1 MLTIGQLA
9 KRIGLRPSALRY
21 YEDEGLLTPDGRSES
36 GYRLYSPKAEQRLR
50 LIQRAQRLGFALAD
64 IRTLLDA
71 WETGN
76 LSNADLIT
84 TAEQRHLALERQ
96 LTELLIL
103 KHELE
108 LFLQDLHHRHDGDA
122 AADFAQ
128 MVQRVCA
135 NPLTQP
141 PAQTLLDWLAQTS
154 ACVLAG
160 DAAQMVLSRLQG
172 QHVHVWQEED
182 AYHVL
187 VVSKDTAVAAALQQ
201 LAQLEAD
208 CQVHQHP
215 APELTYDE
223 EGYHLVARGDNAFI
237 FARLFLAL
245 EREEGGEK
253 REEGRGT
260 MPDFRRPLP

>member
-1 MLTIGQLA
+1 MA
-9 KRIGLRPSALRY
+9 KQVGLRPSALRY
-21 YEDEGLLTPDGRSES
+21 YEDEGLLTPNGRSES
-36 GYRLYSPKAEQRLR
+36 GYRLYHPEAEQRLR
-50 LIQRAQRLGFALAD
+50 LIQRAQRLGFALTD

-76 LSNADLIT
+76 LSNADLVA

-108 LFLQDLHHRHDGDA
+108 LFLQDLYHRHDDGA

-141 PAQTLLDWLAQTS
+141 PAQTLLDWLAQTT
-154 ACVLAG
+154 ACGLTS
-160 DAAQMVLSRLQG
+160 DTAQAMLLQLRG

-187 VVSKDTAVAAALQQ
+187 VVSEDTAVANALQQ
-201 LAQLEAD
+201 LAQLEAN
-208 CQVHQHP
+208 CQIHRHP
-215 APELTYDE
+215 IPELTYDD
-223 EGYHLVARGDNAFI
+223 EGY
-237 FARLFLAL
+237 
-245 EREEGGEK
+245 
-253 REEGRGT
+253 
-260 MPDFRRPLP
+260 

>member
-9 KRIGLRPSALRY
+9 KQVGLRPSALRY
-21 YEDEGLLTPDGRSES
+21 YEDEGLLTPDDRSES
-36 GYRLYSPKAEQRLR
+36 GYRLYGAGAEQRLH

-76 LSNADLIT
+76 LSNGDLIAA
-84 TAEQRHLALERQ
+84 AEQRHLTLERQ

-108 LFLQDLHHRHDGDA
+108 LFLQDLYYRHGESDA
-122 AADFAQ
+122 TADFAQ

-141 PAQTLLDWLAQTS
+141 PAQTLLDWLAQYTG
-154 ACVLAG
+154 CVLTG
-160 DAAQMVLSRLQG
+160 DAAQVIQAQLRG
-172 QHVHVWQEED
+172 QHVHVWQEDD

-187 VVSKDTAVAAALQQ
+187 VVSEDTAVATALEH
-201 LAQLEAD
+201 LAQLEAN
-208 CQVHQHP
+208 CQVHQHT
-215 APELTYDE
+215 APELTYDH
-223 EGYHLVARGDNAFI
+223 EGYHLVARGDNAFV
-237 FARLFLAL
+237 FARLFLSL
-245 EREEGGEK
+245 EGEIAN
-253 REEGRGT
+253 
-260 MPDFRRPLP
+260 